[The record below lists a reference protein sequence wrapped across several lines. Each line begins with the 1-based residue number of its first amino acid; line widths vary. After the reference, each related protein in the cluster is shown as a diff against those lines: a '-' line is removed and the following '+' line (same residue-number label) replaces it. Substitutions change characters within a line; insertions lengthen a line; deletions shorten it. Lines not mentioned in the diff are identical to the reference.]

1 MTEGFV
7 EYAKQVLKNAKAMCD
22 ELIKRGYTMVSGKRL
37 TNKNI
42 NLLAR
47 GKVFLLSNNFRAKI
61 KINFRFQKIDRKNF
75 KIYLGKIIN
84 QIILF

>member
-7 EYAKQVLKNAKAMCD
+7 DYAKQVLKNAKAMCD
-22 ELIKRGYTMVSGKRL
+22 ELIKRGYTMVSGKLL

-42 NLLAR
+42 NLLAS
-47 GKVFLLSNNFRAKI
+47 GKK
-61 KINFRFQKIDRKNF
+61 FRFQKIDRKNF
-75 KIYLGKIIN
+75 KIYLRKIIN